1 MNRHQLK
8 GNSITR
14 SNGNQKI
21 NAAQGVVMDRKIG
34 WVGVIMVAIWV
45 AGCASTPVERKEK
58 SAVEVRDSMMAIRG
72 QIDKTLASLNGLTS
86 APPDRLRA
94 AYQQYA
100 KDTDKIAQQAE
111 TVDKESHQMRR
122 RSVEWL
128 AGWQKSQLDVHD
140 PELKALSERR
150 HAEALERIQNIERS
164 LAEAREAFT
173 PFVANLQDV
182 KQVVGNDLTPNG
194 VAAVSGTAVV
204 QNANQ
209 SGADAARALDATI
222 DDLEVLTQTLT
233 PASNR

>member
-1 MNRHQLK
+1 
-8 GNSITR
+8 
-14 SNGNQKI
+14 
-21 NAAQGVVMDRKIG
+21 MDRRIR
-34 WVGVIMVAIWV
+34 WVGVIAIAVWV
-45 AGCASTPVERKEK
+45 AGCASTPVERKEA
-58 SAVEVRDSMMAIRG
+58 SLIDLRDSMAAIRG

-86 APPDRLRA
+86 APPDRLPA

-100 KDTDKIAQQAE
+100 KDTDKIAQQAV
-111 TVDKESHQMRR
+111 TVDKESRQMRS
-122 RSVEWL
+122 RSAEWL
-128 AGWQKSQLDVHD
+128 AGWGKSQAEVQD

-209 SGADAARALDATI
+209 AGGAAARALDATI
-222 DDLEVLTQTLT
+222 ADLEVLTQTLT
-233 PASNR
+233 PVSGR